1 MLSGKV
7 NNRATMVRISV
18 ERYSEMR
25 KIWAPWRMQYIVQAG
40 KGKGCILCDKPLETK
55 DKDNYI
61 LYRGKYNFIILNA
74 YPYTAGHLMVAPYRH
89 IGNVT
94 EANTKEAAE
103 HIGLM
108 QLCVTLL
115 TAEITPAGFNLGMNL
130 GKVAGAGLEGHIHTH
145 IVPRWNGDH
154 NFMPVVAD
162 TRVISEGLET
172 TYKKL
177 KEGLSR
183 LSR

>member
-115 TAEITPAGFNLGMNL
+115 TAEITPDGFNLGMNL